1 MIKRIIQKAQPVE
14 PVPFTKDGFEKIQKE
29 QEQLL
34 VERVDA
40 IGHLQ
45 KSREL
50 GDLKENGYYQASRQ
64 KVNAIDARLRRI
76 KFLLKYGVIKE
87 SSHSGFVEIG
97 SEVTISSA
105 GKSDT
110 YKIVG
115 GEESDPSGGAISH
128 KSPLGRALLGKKN
141 GENIVFHAPI
151 GDISYKILNVA

>member
-1 MIKRIIQKAQPVE
+1 MIKRIVTKIE
-14 PVPFTKDGFEKIQKE
+14 PVPFTKEGFEKIQKE
-29 QEQLL
+29 QEELL
-34 VERVDA
+34 LSRVDA

-87 SSHSGFVEIG
+87 SSDTGIVEIG
-97 SEVTISSA
+97 SEVTISSD
-105 GKSDT
+105 GNEFT

-115 GEESDPSGGAISH
+115 GEESDPSSGAISH
-128 KSPLGRALLGKKN
+128 KSPLGRALLGNKS
-141 GENIVFHAPI
+141 GQTVIFHAPV
-151 GDISYKILNVA
+151 GDITYKILKVK